1 MKYFFLVA
9 TFAEV
14 APFPSC
20 IATIVKKKKLSRH
33 NNLKPTNTTLSQQ
46 ETKKIENSQFIEKK
60 KKKCFSLGVYRDFCF
75 IHLRQGQSFQFL
87 GTVLIV
93 FLEKLRRI
101 LNITNDYCA
110 LNNLVFCFENGFFR
124 VKPS

>member
-20 IATIVKKKKLSRH
+20 IATIVKKKLSRH

-60 KKKCFSLGVYRDFCF
+60 KKKN
-75 IHLRQGQSFQFL
+75 
-87 GTVLIV
+87 VLV
-93 FLEKLRRI
+93 
-101 LNITNDYCA
+101 
-110 LNNLVFCFENGFFR
+110 LVFTATFASFTF
-124 VKPS
+124 VKGKVFSSWAQCS